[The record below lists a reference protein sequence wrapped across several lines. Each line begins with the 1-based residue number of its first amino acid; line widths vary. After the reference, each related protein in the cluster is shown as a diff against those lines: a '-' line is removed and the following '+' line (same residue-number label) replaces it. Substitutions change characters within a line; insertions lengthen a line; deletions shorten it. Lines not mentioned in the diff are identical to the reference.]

1 MRLCSVC
8 ALILVLAPAAAQAEA
23 EYLGTTSWRSHDPRL
38 GGMSALEVSA
48 DGKRF
53 TALSDRG
60 SWTVGQFSRDAEGRI
75 TRIEAD
81 ALRLLQ
87 GAGQDALPKGRA
99 DSEGLALAPDG
110 TAYVSFEGATR
121 VLRYADLA
129 GPAENLPDARAFR
142 KLPKNA
148 ALEALAIAPDGTL
161 YTLPEG
167 RLETQ
172 EPIPV
177 WRLRKGQWERA
188 FTIPK
193 VGRFLPVA
201 ADFGPDGRLYILE
214 RQFDGLA
221 GFASRVRRVAVK
233 GPTKGQP
240 ETVLQTELG
249 THFNLEGLAVWRDA
263 QGIRLTL
270 IADDNFKFFLSTQI
284 VEYRIFD

>member
-87 GAGQDALPKGRA
+87 GAGQDGLPKGRA

-249 THFNLEGLAVWRDA
+249 THFNLEGMALWRDA
-263 QGIRLTL
+263 QGLRLTL
-270 IADDNFKFFLSTQI
+270 IADDNFKFFLTTQI
-284 VEYRIFD
+284 VEYRITE